1 MQGVEKPQTHVI
13 YLDDEKLEY
22 SKSSKRKRSKS
33 SRSKTFIDSLDSD
46 DSIKWW
52 TIHSTN
58 KTNST
63 NITVNNCTDPNVTK
77 CFETDRSIINKI
89 SDVNNSTITPSKI
102 KSNALSAL
110 SSAQKFD
117 FSGWLV
123 LRVASILGV
132 WWAAI

>member
-1 MQGVEKPQTHVI
+1 MVHLINLDMQGVEKPQTHVI

-22 SKSSKRKRSKS
+22 SSKSSKRKRSKS

-52 TIHSTN
+52 TIIHSTN

-77 CFETDRSIINKI
+77 CFETDRSII
-89 SDVNNSTITPSKI
+89 SPSEI

-117 FSGWLV
+117 FSFWLV
-123 LRVASILGV
+123 LWVASILGV